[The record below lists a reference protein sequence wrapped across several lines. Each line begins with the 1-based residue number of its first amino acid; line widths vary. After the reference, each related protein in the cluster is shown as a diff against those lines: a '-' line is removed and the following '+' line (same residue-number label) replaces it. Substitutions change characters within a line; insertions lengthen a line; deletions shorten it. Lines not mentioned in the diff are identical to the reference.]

1 MLIDALRIQLI
12 LKGIITESDWTQFE
26 EKITI
31 DFLEDNYF
39 SEMKEFE
46 ILRDRLEMAS
56 QMEDLVEKKYVSNM
70 YIRKSILKQTDDD
83 IARMDKEIE
92 DEKPAEGEGEDD
104 LDLGI

>member
-12 LKGIITESDWTQFE
+12 LKGIITEGDWTQFE
-26 EKITI
+26 ERITV

-39 SEMKEFE
+39 SETKEFE

-56 QMEDLVEKKYVSNM
+56 QMEDLVEKKYVSKS

-83 IARMDKEIE
+83 INRMDKEIE
-92 DEKPAEGEGEDD
+92 DEKPEEGEDDD